1 MRHLKKKLALI
12 LLSTQLITGCVPVA
26 LVAGATAGGVA
37 VYDRRSLR
45 EAFVDQEITRRCL
58 YALRN
63 TKALQGHAHFS
74 ITSDNQIVLLV
85 GQAQTPDLKAL
96 AKQVISDV
104 PNIKK
109 IYNEI
114 QVAGANSLMSRTNDS
129 WITTKVKTAMLR
141 EKGLKSSHIKVVT
154 EGATV
159 YLMGR
164 VSRDQADL
172 ATSVARR
179 VGGVRMVVKIFEYV

>member
-1 MRHLKKKLALI
+1 
-12 LLSTQLITGCVPVA
+12 
-26 LVAGATAGGVA
+26 
-37 VYDRRSLR
+37 
-45 EAFVDQEITRRCL
+45 
-58 YALRN
+58 
-63 TKALQGHAHFS
+63 
-74 ITSDNQIVLLV
+74 
-85 GQAQTPDLKAL
+85 
-96 AKQVISDV
+96 
-104 PNIKK
+104 
-109 IYNEI
+109 
-114 QVAGANSLMSRTNDS
+114 MSRTNDS

-159 YLMGR
+159 YLRGR